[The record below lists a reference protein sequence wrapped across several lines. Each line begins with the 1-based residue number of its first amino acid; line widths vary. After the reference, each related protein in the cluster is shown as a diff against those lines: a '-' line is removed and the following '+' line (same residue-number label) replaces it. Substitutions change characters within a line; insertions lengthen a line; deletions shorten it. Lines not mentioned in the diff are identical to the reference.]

1 MGRGRPKINI
11 SLFGNWEQCFF
22 NNIPVYLNKINQSLL
37 KTFKPEPLYQHVK
50 ILGGYAFK
58 SSEYLKSGIPII
70 RISDFQNEQIVLKDV
85 VFYKERPDLDMYS
98 LKPNDIIIALTGATI
113 GKLAIVQ
120 NGLGKIYLNQRV
132 GKFVILN
139 ESEFEHEYVYWLA
152 RGIQGK
158 IKQLAWGGA
167 QPNVSPK
174 QIELM
179 EFPIPDTENQNNI
192 IEFLNDL
199 KNQSLKSKCYF
210 NKEIETEI
218 INLQNIAVSI
228 AELLNESSNQSS
240 YLTKLRQAILQEAI
254 EGKLTADW
262 RKENPARKG
271 DPDYD
276 AEALLEKIQAEKEKL
291 IKEGKIKK
299 QKPLTPIKTEEVP
312 FELPEGW
319 AWTRLGVSG
328 WIDRGKSPV
337 YSEKSNSIVLNQK
350 CIRWFQIET
359 IWGKSV
365 SEKWLNSIDKIIFTK
380 IGDILV
386 NSTGEGT
393 IGRAAIVDT
402 KSANL
407 LYDSHVL
414 KYSTLINSRHILTC
428 LNSTFCQSQIEECKG
443 AKTTKQTELGVDN
456 LSNLLIPL
464 PPLAEQQAIVDRV
477 EKLLSLVDELEKQ
490 ISERK
495 EQSEQLMQAVLREAF
510 EGKA

>member
-1 MGRGRPKINI
+1 MTINVKLSDVAIYRKEFITIDNSYQYKRCRVQLHRRGIVLRDRLLGQEIKTKKQRLCKTDDFLVAEMDAKFGGYGIVPSELDGAIV
-11 SLFGNWEQCFF
+11 SSHYYLFE
-22 NNIPVYLNKINQSLL
+22 LD
-37 KTFKPEPLYQHVK
+37 KTK
-50 ILGGYAFK
+50 ILPQYF
-58 SSEYLKSGIPII
+58 S
-70 RISDFQNEQIVLKDV
+70 VLID
-85 VFYKERPDLDMYS
+85 
-98 LKPNDIIIALTGATI
+98 
-113 GKLAIVQ
+113 
-120 NGLGKIYLNQRV
+120 
-132 GKFVILN
+132 
-139 ESEFEHEYVYWLA
+139 
-152 RGIQGK
+152 
-158 IKQLAWGGA
+158 
-167 QPNVSPK
+167 
-174 QIELM
+174 
-179 EFPIPDTENQNNI
+179 
-192 IEFLNDL
+192 
-199 KNQSLKSKCYF
+199 
-210 NKEIETEI
+210 TEI
-218 INLQNIAVSI
+218 IQSQIKAKGSTNYSRVSPSEVADFEI
-228 AELLNESSNQSS
+228 PCPSLIEQQRIISIYIDSKKIIQVLSKESTNQSS
-240 YLTKLRQAILQEAI
+240 YLKKLRQAILQEAI

-262 RKENPARKG
+262 RKENPVRKG

-299 QKPLTPIKTEEVP
+299 QKPLAPIKPEEVP
-312 FELPEGW
+312 FELPDGW
-319 AWTRLGVSG
+319 VWTRLGESG

-365 SEKWLNSIDKIIFTK
+365 SEKWLNSIDKFIFTK

-428 LNSTFCQSQIEECKG
+428 LNSTFCQSQIKECKG

-477 EKLLSLVDELEKQ
+477 EKLLSMVDELEKQ
-490 ISERK
+490 VSERK

-510 EGKA
+510 EGKPTISDNKTLEVNNA